1 MKILIFGA
9 QGNLGEQLVKT
20 FTGSRD
26 HINPLEENEVIA
38 WDRGE
43 IDVTDSTLVT
53 KKINDLKPGVI
64 INAIGYNA
72 VDNIESNEGWEMAK
86 KLNIEAVETL
96 ADAALQVGATIIH
109 YSTDYV
115 FAGDNQEGYSEND
128 EPNPISRYGESKRGG
143 ELALIRRSGRGL
155 KWYLIRTS
163 KLFGPKGASDL
174 VKPSFFD
181 TMLKLAAEKPELVG
195 VDEEVSCFTYT
206 VDLAQATK
214 VLLDEDYG
222 YGIYHIVNSEPTTW
236 FGALKTLFE
245 LAHVSTPIKPVSSDS
260 FPRPAKRPKYSVL
273 LNTKFIPLRSYKEAL
288 AEYLNK

>member
-72 VDNIESNEGWEMAK
+72 VDNIECDEGWEMAR

-222 YGIYHIVNSEPTTW
+222 YGIYHIVNTEPTTW